1 MTPTITLKKA
11 TVSCGGYS
19 YDTFRLSARINGHR
33 IRKQFTDE
41 HEALSEKHR
50 LELFATNALD
60 PIRAAVTRL
69 TPEQIT
75 AAEAAYARLGNK
87 SLATAVD
94 WFLATYTAPMTE
106 MPLADAAKQFLE
118 DRAKHVRPCVQKNYK
133 RSMRNLV
140 AAFPGRR
147 VHELTTDRILE
158 FLESQ
163 NVGKKR
169 WNNLRGDLSAF
180 FSFCLKIPRRW
191 TQDNPVEPV
200 PVFKI
205 ARSIPEILTVE
216 KAEELMKEA
225 EAFSSPGAK
234 DYAGCLAPYFA
245 LALFAGLR
253 PSIDSGEIVRIARH
267 PTPAKIID
275 LRMGVIRIT
284 PDISKTKD
292 LRQVFIRPNLR
303 AWLSAYPAATH
314 PIICPYF
321 KDVVS
326 IVRGKIGVGH
336 DVLRHTFISMHVAKF
351 QSLGAAALEAGNSE
365 SIIRKHYLN
374 LVAPE
379 DAERFWN
386 ILPQTSGVKGEDIV
400 EDITHESQSRPSP

>member
-1 MTPTITLKKA
+1 MTPAITLKKS
-11 TVSCGGYS
+11 TVINGGYR
-19 YDTFRLSARINGHR
+19 YDTYRVSGRINGHR
-33 IRKQFTDE
+33 IRKQFSNE
-41 HEALSEKHR
+41 HDALAEKHR
-50 LELFATNALD
+50 IEVFAANTLD
-60 PIRAAVTRL
+60 PIRPAVTRL
-69 TPEQIT
+69 TPAQVT
-75 AAEAAYARLGNK
+75 AAEAAFARLGDK
-87 SLATAVD
+87 SLATAID

-106 MPLADAAKQFLE
+106 MKLADASKQFLE

-133 RSMRNLV
+133 RSMNNLV
-140 AAFPGRR
+140 NAFPGLR
-147 VHELTTDRILE
+147 VHELTTEKLMI
-158 FLESQ
+158 FLEAQ
-163 NVGKKR
+163 KVGNKR

-180 FSFCLKIPRRW
+180 FSYCLKVPRRW
-191 TQDNPVEPV
+191 TQANPVEPM

-205 ARSIPEILTVE
+205 ARSIPEILSVE
-216 KAEELMKEA
+216 QAEELMREVEDFRA
-225 EAFSSPGAK
+225 PGANN
-234 DYAGCLAPYFA
+234 YAGCLAPYFA

-267 PTPAKIID
+267 PTLGKIID

-303 AWLSAYPAATH
+303 AWLSAYPSATH
-314 PIICPYF
+314 PILCPYF

-326 IVRGKIGVGH
+326 VVRGKIGIGH

-386 ILPQTSGVKGEDIV
+386 IVPKISGVKGEAMGGG
-400 EDITHESQSRPSP
+400 TP